1 MKQTGFRAIFL
12 RSVLQLVRRPIY
24 WIGML
29 MLPLFCM
36 LFLTSEME
44 SGLPEKA
51 PAAIVDKDRSALS
64 RQMTQTL
71 AGMQLIDFVEADNSF
86 TEARHAMQ
94 EGRIYGFFLIP
105 ENFEADL
112 LAGRS
117 PSVTYY
123 TNATFYV
130 PAALLFKS
138 FKSTALYSKAGIMLN
153 VLETAGATA
162 DQVTPLL
169 QPVSVQVRGI
179 GNPWLNYSYYLSVS
193 FIPAVLQLMILLV
206 TCFSLGQEI
215 KYGDSVE
222 LMRMAGGNVYKA
234 VFAKL
239 LPQTI
244 MWIIIAIFMES
255 WLFRWMYFP
264 MHGSWLWLT
273 LSEVMFVL
281 AAQGLGLLFFCAL
294 PNLRLSLSLAA
305 LMGILTF
312 SLAAFSFPVESMYPA
327 VGIMSWLTPVRFNF
341 LIYIDQALNGI
352 DVYYS
357 RWWFAAYIVFMML
370 PATLLWRLRKKFL
383 HPVYVP

>member
-1 MKQTGFRAIFL
+1 MKQRGFRAIFT

-24 WIGML
+24 WIGIL
-29 MLPLFCM
+29 ILPLFCM
-36 LFLTSEME
+36 LFLTSEMQT
-44 SGLPEKA
+44 GLPEKA
-51 PAAIVDKDRSALS
+51 PAAIVDKDRSSLS

-94 EGRIYGFFLIP
+94 EGRIYGFFMIP

-123 TNATFYV
+123 TNATYFV

-153 VLETAGATA
+153 VLETAGATP
-162 DQVTPLL
+162 DEVVPLL

-193 FIPAVLQLMILLV
+193 FIPAALQLMILLI

-215 KYGDSVE
+215 KYGDSVT
-222 LMRMAGGNVYKA
+222 LMRMADGNVYKA
-234 VFAKL
+234 IFAKL
-239 LPQTI
+239 LPQTL
-244 MWIIIAIFMES
+244 MWVIIALFMES
-255 WLFRWMYFP
+255 WLFRWMHFP

-273 LSEVMFVL
+273 VSEIMFVL
-281 AAQGLGLLFFCAL
+281 AAQGLGVLFFCAL
-294 PNLRLSLSLAA
+294 PNLRLSLSISA

-327 VGIMSWLTPVRFNF
+327 VGIMSWLTPVRYNF

-357 RWWFAAYIVFMML
+357 RWWYVAYIIFMMSPL
-370 PATLLWRLRKKFL
+370 TLMWRLRKRFL
-383 HPVYVP
+383 RPVYVP